1 MYIQTNKR
9 DNKKEKAMKT
19 GILMLAAFLL
29 FLISGPLWA
38 GDSRDNPVS
47 VPYCDGSSLEIYPYS
62 YVTPGDGTPF
72 IIYKSL
78 VTTVPGGYRYAFED
92 ADDNDYNDIVIE
104 LRVKGEQTET
114 PWLEVK
120 YVSKDAGYL
129 HWIHVVINSSAQL
142 VFKAEAASPG
152 DVFTI
157 QLPAN
162 RCPQFSIGKAFSATA
177 ALPGDEVEMTFDI
190 KNESNFAAKNVTVT
204 DELSP
209 YLEYI
214 SDDSGA
220 SPSKQGN
227 QYTWTIPELGIG
239 EQKTILATV
248 KVAAGA
254 PAGTID
260 NQAFLSHQSLAQP
273 IPSNT
278 ATLAVEEK
286 PVEKSANFSIS
297 KHFSVPVAMPGDELD
312 IVLEIKNSSNFIAQS
327 ITIYDDLSPYLR
339 YLGDDSNLVH
349 TVQGNRHTWKI
360 SQLQINER
368 KNITIHVKVTN
379 DAPAGPIVNVAYLSH
394 RSLSERVASNEATL
408 DIQNVEV
415 QLLKTVD
422 KTSAKPGDELTYT
435 LTVKNLS
442 ARSLENLTIAD
453 PLPNQ
458 LEFVRQEGPL
468 TFSQDNGTLQWQGQL
483 ASQSEKTLIFKARI
497 RSHLSKGATIANK
510 AELAADLL
518 PETVISNTVTT
529 TITADPI
536 SCSSIRF
543 TKRAEVPQS
552 DIGRV
557 VRFRLTVQNRSG
569 SPLMNAALEDIL
581 PQGFQYVAGSSLLNG
596 EKIQDPQGRS
606 TIRWQIPVINA
617 GQTATLRFQLVI
629 GADAKRGKNINR
641 AVLNAVDTSGQ
652 TLRLE
657 ASAFI
662 NVSTSSFVFYS
673 GVEGYVFLDRDEDEF
688 LGGGDVPLAGIEVR
702 LSTGEQANTDK
713 NGRYAF
719 ENLNPGEYAIGINTA
734 TLPPKYIPGSR
745 TPVLAVLNDGLTDQ
759 VDFAVKLEKEDIPNN
774 ARLQGRVFFDKNRDK
789 VFNGKDLLTETFTA
803 TLDGTLTCAGK
814 QGTFVFSH
822 IEPGNHR
829 LIIEYAGG
837 SIDKELTITKGN
849 NTIDIPLRFSGISII
864 IRGEK

>member
-1 MYIQTNKR
+1 
-9 DNKKEKAMKT
+9 MKS
-19 GILMLAAFLL
+19 GISMLSVFLIFLL
-29 FLISGPLWA
+29 MTPLWA
-38 GDSRDNPVS
+38 GDSRDNPVT
-47 VPYCDGSSLEIYPYS
+47 VPYCDGSTLEIYPYS
-62 YVTPGDGTPF
+62 YVTPGGGTPF

-78 VTTVPGGYRYAFED
+78 VTAVPGGYRYAFED
-92 ADDNDYNDIVIE
+92 LNDNDYNDIVIE
-104 LRVKGEQTET
+104 LRVKGEQTDS
-114 PWLEVK
+114 PRLEVE
-120 YVSKDAGYL
+120 YISKDAGYL
-129 HWIHVVINSSAQL
+129 HWIHVVIDGSSQL

-162 RCPQFSIGKAFSATA
+162 QCPRFSIGKSFSAST
-177 ALPGDEVEMTFDI
+177 ALPEEEVDI
-190 KNESNFAAKNVTVT
+190 TLDITNDSNFAAQNVTVT

-214 SDDSGA
+214 SDDSGL
-220 SPSKQGN
+220 SPAKQGN
-227 QYTWTIPELGIG
+227 QYSWTIAELGVG
-239 EQKTILATV
+239 ETKTIHATV

-260 NQAFLSHQSLAQP
+260 NQAFLSHQTLPQP
-273 IPSNT
+273 IPSNI
-278 ATLAVEEK
+278 ATLTVEEK
-286 PVEKSANFSIS
+286 PVEKSARFTITKS
-297 KHFSVPVAMPGDELD
+297 FSVPMAVAGD
-312 IVLEIKNSSNFIAQS
+312 IVDITLEIKNSSNFIAQNIS
-327 ITIYDDLSPYLR
+327 IYDELSPYLQ
-339 YLGDDSNLVH
+339 YIGDNSNLVH
-349 TVQGNRHTWKI
+349 TANGNRHTWTIPK
-360 SQLQINER
+360 LRINER
-368 KNITIHVKVTN
+368 KTFTIHVNVTN
-379 DAPAGPIVNVAYLSH
+379 DAPAGTIVNRAFLSH
-394 RSLSERVASNEATL
+394 RSLRQDIPSNEAVL

-415 QLLKTVD
+415 QLIKSVD

-442 ARSLENLTIAD
+442 ARSLENLNIMD
-453 PLPNQ
+453 RLSNQ

-468 TFSQDNGTLQWQGQL
+468 TFSQNNGALEWKGGL
-483 ASQSEKTLIFKARI
+483 ASKSEKVLKFTARV
-497 RSHLSKGATIANK
+497 RGYVAKGNTIANT
-510 AELAADLL
+510 AELNAAPL
-518 PETVISNTVTT
+518 PEAITSNTVTT

-536 SCSSIRF
+536 SKSSIRF

-569 SPLMNAALEDIL
+569 SPLINPVLEDIL
-581 PQGFQYVAGSSLLNG
+581 PQGFQYVAGSSILNG
-596 EKIQDPQGRS
+596 KKIQDPQGRS

-641 AVLNAVDTSGQ
+641 AVLTTVDTSGQ

-702 LSTGEQANTDK
+702 LSTGEQANTNK

-745 TPVLAVLNDGLTDQ
+745 TPVLAVLSDGLTDQ
-759 VDFAVKLEKEDIPNN
+759 VDFAVKLEREAIPNN

-789 VFNGKDLLTETFTA
+789 VFNSKDLLTETFKVN
-803 TLDGTLTCAGK
+803 LDGKLTCAGK

-829 LIIEYAGG
+829 LIVEYDGG
-837 SIDKELTITKGN
+837 TVEQEIDIKKGN